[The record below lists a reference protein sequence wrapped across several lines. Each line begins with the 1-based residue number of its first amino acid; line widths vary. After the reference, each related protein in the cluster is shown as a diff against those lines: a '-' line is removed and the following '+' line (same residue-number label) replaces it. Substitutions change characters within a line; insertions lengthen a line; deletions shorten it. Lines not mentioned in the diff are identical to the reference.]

1 MVEFPNI
8 GINTSVDTPGWCLG
22 IPGPFLIKSR
32 DVLWWNVRPTA
43 TRSTTTQKNN
53 EPRPPFIYLLL
64 EGAVHYQISLATLE
78 WHQYKAPVC
87 HEGSQDKQND
97 TNANI

>member
-1 MVEFPNI
+1 MCE
-8 GINTSVDTPGWCLG
+8 G
-22 IPGPFLIKSR
+22 KSCSLR
-32 DVLWWNVRPTA
+32 RA
-43 TRSTTTQKNN
+43 FTT
-53 EPRPPFIYLLL
+53 YVLL
-64 EGAVHYQISLATLE
+64 EEAAHHQINLAMLE

>member
-1 MVEFPNI
+1 MCE
-8 GINTSVDTPGWCLG
+8 G
-22 IPGPFLIKSR
+22 KSCSLR
-32 DVLWWNVRPTA
+32 RA
-43 TRSTTTQKNN
+43 FTT
-53 EPRPPFIYLLL
+53 YVLL
-64 EGAVHYQISLATLE
+64 EEAAHQINLATLE